1 MTQKEKHQDATVVVV
16 DSDILIRMPIAAYL
30 RECGYRVIEAANS
43 EEAMIVLREAELK
56 IDAILT
62 DVGSETPGGGFA
74 LAKWVRENRP
84 HINVIMAATPERA
97 AKEAGGLCSEGPH
110 LARPYDHA
118 IVEAYIRRLLS
129 ARQKLDPV

>member
-1 MTQKEKHQDATVVVV
+1 MLVV

-30 RECGYRVIEAANS
+30 RECGYRVIEAVNA
-43 EEAMIVLREAELK
+43 EEAMIVLGEAELK
-56 IDAILT
+56 VDAILT
-62 DVGSETPGGGFA
+62 GVEPQTANQTANNGFA

-84 HINVIMAATPERA
+84 HISVLMAATPERA
-97 AKEAGGLCSEGPH
+97 AKEAGELCSEGPH

-118 IVEAYIRRLLS
+118 IVEAHIRRLLS

>member
-1 MTQKEKHQDATVVVV
+1 
-16 DSDILIRMPIAAYL
+16 
-30 RECGYRVIEAANS
+30 
-43 EEAMIVLREAELK
+43 MIVLREAELK

-62 DVGSETPGGGFA
+62 DVESETLGGGFA

-129 ARQKLDPV
+129 ARHRLDPV